1 MELDLRAYRRDC
13 WLGALGAL
21 FMLAGDLC
29 LSVIP
34 ASAGDSSL
42 FLREAY
48 LSGGYEPWRMLVFHM
63 LVWQIIFVLIP
74 DLRQLLGAQISTWD
88 FVCSQGSGNASL
100 CIWMAANAIWAERA
114 NRGGRFMSEK
124 ITLTGVPETM
134 LQTVYARAR
143 ESAGRGAIRDET
155 AEQIIGS
162 LDYDFSLA
170 EKDTAMRSGVIART
184 IVLDRLVGAWLGRH
198 PGTVVVNLAC
208 GLDTRCY
215 RMKGYQHWYN
225 LDLPETIT
233 VRQQLLPES
242 GAISQLAMSAM
253 DDWGAAIRE
262 TDAPALVIIEGLT
275 MYLSEADVRRIFEVI
290 AARLPKAEVFVE
302 TMNPAVAKRFKER
315 SIEGSH
321 AKFTWG
327 VKHGRALAAL
337 LPGFRF
343 VEEHSLTE
351 GMAVFA
357 PVYKLLDKLPA
368 VRNISNKII
377 VLKHV

>member
-21 FMLAGDLC
+21 FMLAGDLW

-34 ASAGDSSL
+34 ASAGDSGL

-134 LQTVYARAR
+134 LQTVYARVR

-225 LDLPETIT
+225 LDLPETIA
-233 VRQQLLPES
+233 VRQRLLPES

>member
-29 LSVIP
+29 LSAIP
-34 ASAGDSSL
+34 ASAVDSGL

-225 LDLPETIT
+225 LDLPETIA
-233 VRQQLLPES
+233 VRQRLLPES

-327 VKHGRALAAL
+327 VKDGRALAAL

-377 VLKHV
+377 VLEHV

>member
-21 FMLAGDLC
+21 FMLVGDLC

-327 VKHGRALAAL
+327 VKDGRALAAL

-377 VLKHV
+377 VLEHV